1 MEKGKKIEKI
11 YVVRDVAPDGSK
23 YISQILI
30 EYTDKEVKYFRLSPS
45 DLKGSSKKQEKAKAH
60 MDKYLKKVVK
70 GLDKADFDKLVFVSD
85 HDQDLRKYVNHEIQ
99 IKKAKSIKKSE
110 AFLQIAATSQTLG
123 SLCMMLSPLHGPTNL
138 LLSSIAASGFS
149 TSAMMDNQGRK
160 KLPQLEAEW
169 IRKVRFNFSM
179 ALLAFNVTVGVQS
192 FAASLDEI
200 KQEYTLEKKEIEDTR
215 KLIPDSLDNPF
226 KSESMFTSAD
236 AATNILMEALDL
248 NPLLEEE
255 DREVAS
261 HLRQYLVENP
271 YLDYEQ
277 LYDDFSSF
285 WIIDTNDTLGNIG
298 ARNFGDYIVVY
309 DRDNIS
315 RKEYF
320 EKMEHELVHYTGH
333 LNCMMLNEGMTS
345 LLTSEYMDNFQ
356 YTNGYYDEILMTKIF
371 CELITP
377 DKMLEAY
384 SKEDMNII
392 KNEMLKLNPD
402 EDKYQQF
409 INLLNDYSEE
419 REPYAESDSSS
430 SFFDEGHALAY
441 RDKFAMMVMDYM
453 YNANFDEAKVSRI
466 TEYLKAIGSADHF
479 TIPGAI
485 YFNKNEKEL
494 SYENA
499 YSSELTETSNYHY

>member
-30 EYTDKEVKYFRLSPS
+30 EYTDKEVKYFKLSPS
-45 DLKGSSKKQEKAKAH
+45 ELKGSSKKQEKAKAH
-60 MDKYLKKVVK
+60 MDKYLKNVVK
-70 GLDKADFDKLVFVSD
+70 DLDKADFNKLVFVSD
-85 HDQDLRKYVNHEIQ
+85 RDQELKEYVNHEIQ
-99 IKKAKSIKKSE
+99 IKKAKSLKKSE
-110 AFLQIAATSQTLG
+110 KYTQMAATFQTLC
-123 SLCMMLSPLHGPTNL
+123 SLGMMLSPLHGPTNL
-138 LLSSIAASGFS
+138 LLSSIAASAFS
-149 TSAMMDNQGRK
+149 TSAMMDNQRRK

-169 IRKVRFNFSM
+169 IRNVRFYFSM
-179 ALLAFNVTVGVQS
+179 SLLAFNVTVGVQN

-200 KQEYTLEKKEIEDTR
+200 KQEYTLEKEIEDTR
-215 KLIPDSLDNPF
+215 KLIPDTLDNPF

-236 AATNILMEALDL
+236 VATNILMEAFDL